1 MLMCL
6 PVTDDKT
13 QEIDQDVEA
22 EANDPSP
29 KDSEIAELV
38 DDLNPV
44 ADLGDTLSKLNSR
57 YLTVLLLTYLV
68 ATGVGML
75 TVLINPVRDWLL
87 FGGMFLVILAYI
99 ILYIKAH
106 QKKRP
111 ILRLLSLAFSV
122 SLLSFWTYILLD
134 RIPERMVFVNGEI
147 LVRPP
152 LTLLWVP
159 ILLLGLVAIGL
170 VAHWAFISR
179 MVERNW
185 NEAAA

>member
-1 MLMCL
+1 MCRA
-6 PVTDDKT
+6 VTDDKT
-13 QEIDQDVEA
+13 QEVLEEA
-22 EANDPSP
+22 GDPSP
-29 KDSEIAELV
+29 GGSEIADLV
-38 DDLNPV
+38 NELNPV

-87 FGGMFLVILAYI
+87 FGGMFLVILSYI

-111 ILRLLSLAFSV
+111 MLRFLSLVFSV
-122 SLLSFWTYILLD
+122 LLLSFWTYILLD
-134 RIPERMVFVNGEI
+134 RIPERMIFVKGET
-147 LVRPP
+147 LVRPS

-159 ILLLGLVAIGL
+159 ILLLGLVAVGL
-170 VAHWAFISR
+170 LAHWAIVSR

-185 NEAAA
+185 NEAAVQETP